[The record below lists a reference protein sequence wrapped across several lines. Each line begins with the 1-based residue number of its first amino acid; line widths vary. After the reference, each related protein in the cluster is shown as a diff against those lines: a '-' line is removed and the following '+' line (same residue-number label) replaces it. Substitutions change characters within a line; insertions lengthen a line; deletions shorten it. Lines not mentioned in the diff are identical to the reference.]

1 MKLSHVDLGAPA
13 AERDIERGL
22 QQYFVESEA
31 YRRVSDGTKT
41 IIIGNRGAG
50 KSAIFQMLAKKA
62 KSQGTIVI
70 DLAPEDYSYELLRQS
85 MVSETDGSWAKHGAY
100 SVAWKYLI
108 YVSVMKSI
116 ATNTG
121 GVTKKSSLGAIT
133 RYIRDN
139 HDQGQPSKLS
149 ALISYLKRI
158 EGVKIGKYEAALQTR
173 ELEKLYKLEEIN
185 SLLPALKEVLAS
197 KKVIVFVDE
206 LDRGW
211 DASEDAQAFVA
222 GLFQACLSINELS
235 PNLTAYMSLRQ
246 ELYENIPALYED
258 AQKYRDL
265 IEYIRWD
272 EDGLRKLI
280 CARLRYSLVKRY
292 PKNYWPTPPSD
303 DFLWG
308 QFFTDVLNYRQ
319 SKSFN
324 YLVDRTLYRP
334 REIIQFCSQVAEAA
348 REAALEL
355 PLDYGL
361 ISVAEPTYSED
372 RAKDIA
378 AEFRLQYPQL
388 LKIFEAFRGMSH
400 TLDRE
405 ELEETCMDL
414 IVQDRPENDGLKW
427 VSEMETHG
435 LIDVLWRIGFLRAQ
449 AVGGIKGHVRSGST
463 YMGAYQVASLS
474 LNKINRFQ
482 IHPMFRTYLGTRE
495 AKGA

>member
-1 MKLSHVDLGAPA
+1 MRLSHVSLGAPA
-13 AERDIERGL
+13 AERDIEKGL
-22 QQYFVESEA
+22 EEYFVESEA
-31 YRRVSDGTKT
+31 YRRVADRTKT

-50 KSAIFQMLAKKA
+50 KSAIFQILAKKA
-62 KSQGTIVI
+62 KSQATIVI
-70 DLAPEDYSYELLRQS
+70 DLAPEDYSYELLQEL
-85 MVSETDGSWAKHGAY
+85 MASEREGSWAKHGAY

-116 ATNTG
+116 ATNTS

-139 HDQGQPSKLS
+139 HSGGQPSKLS
-149 ALISYLKRI
+149 SLISYLKRI

-185 SLLPALKEVLAS
+185 NLLPALKEVLAS
-197 KKVIVFVDE
+197 KRVIVFVDE

-222 GLFQACLSINELS
+222 GLFQACLSINQLS
-235 PNLTAYMSLRQ
+235 TNLTVYMSLRQ

-280 CARLRYSLVKRY
+280 CARLRYSLVRRY
-292 PKNYWPTPPSD
+292 PKNYWNPLPSD
-303 DFLWG
+303 DFLWA

-334 REIIQFCSQVAEAA
+334 REIIQFCSQVTDAA
-348 REAALEL
+348 REAGQEL
-355 PLDYGL
+355 PLGYGL
-361 ISVAEPTYSED
+361 ISIAEPIYSED

-378 AEFRLQYPQL
+378 AEFRLQYPDL
-388 LKIFEAFRGMSH
+388 LKVFEAFRGLPH

-405 ELEETCMDL
+405 TLEELCMEL
-414 IVQDRPENDGLKW
+414 ILQDRSASDSLRWLN
-427 VSEMETHG
+427 EMEPHA

-463 YMGAYQVASLS
+463 YLGAYQVATLNLS
-474 LNKINRFQ
+474 PIKRFQ
-482 IHPMFRTYLGTRE
+482 VHPMFRTYLGTRE
-495 AKGA
+495 AKG